1 MECFIV
7 SKSTNKYL
15 DVEHSAMKCGAKV
28 VVSNFHGG
36 PSQKWR
42 IQANKIFS
50 VNSNHALDIK
60 WGESSGRS
68 ILQWN
73 SHGGSNQKWNICN
86 DQTIRSPKGLCLQ
99 VQGEYVY
106 SSEYNG
112 SDDQKWE
119 IVECSK
125 PSTITVNVIQVLRNT
140 DIQAR
145 IEYH

>member
-99 VQGEYVY
+99 VQGSMFILPNTMEVMIK
-106 SSEYNG
+106 NG
-112 SDDQKWE
+112 KLL
-119 IVECSK
+119 
-125 PSTITVNVIQVLRNT
+125 NVPNLLRLP
-140 DIQAR
+140 
-145 IEYH
+145 